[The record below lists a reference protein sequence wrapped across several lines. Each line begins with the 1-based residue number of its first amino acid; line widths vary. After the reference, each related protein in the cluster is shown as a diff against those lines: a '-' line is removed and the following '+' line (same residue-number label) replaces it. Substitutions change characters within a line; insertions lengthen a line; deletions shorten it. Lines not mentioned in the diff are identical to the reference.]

1 MTQLKVNMILGV
13 HKLKIVFLFFFFTLA
28 LQAEPIEGII
38 AEIQILD
45 KITARVKTLEIE
57 VSNSIQFESLNIEIY
72 ACFKK
77 PPEEVPEDF
86 VLLRIYD
93 VMSQKDKELIYQ
105 GWMISSSP
113 ATTPLEHPIYDLWL
127 KDCKIKIDF

>member
-1 MTQLKVNMILGV
+1 MIPGF
-13 HKLKIVFLFFFFTLA
+13 HKLKIIFLFLFFSLTVQA
-28 LQAEPIEGII
+28 EAEPIEGVL
-38 AEIQILD
+38 AKIQILD
-45 KITARVKTLEIE
+45 KITARVKTLEVE
-57 VSNSIQFESLNIEIY
+57 VHNSIQFESLNIEIY
-72 ACFKK
+72 ACYKK

-86 VLLRIYD
+86 VLLKIYD

-127 KDCKIKIDF
+127 KDCKIKTDL

>member
-1 MTQLKVNMILGV
+1 MTQLKVNMIPGV
-13 HKLKIVFLFFFFTLA
+13 HKLKIIFLFFFFSLV
-28 LQAEPIEGII
+28 LQAEPIEGIL
-38 AEIQILD
+38 AKIQILD
-45 KITARVKTLEIE
+45 KITARVKTLEVE
-57 VSNSIQFESLNIEIY
+57 VNNSIQFESLNIEIY
-72 ACFKK
+72 ACYKK

-93 VMSQKDKELIYQ
+93 VMSQKGKELLYQ

-127 KDCKIKIDF
+127 KDCKIKTDF

>member
-1 MTQLKVNMILGV
+1 MTQLKVNMIPGV
-13 HKLKIVFLFFFFTLA
+13 YKLKIFLLLLLSLA
-28 LQAEPIEGII
+28 LQAKPIEGIL

-45 KITARVKTLEIE
+45 KITARVKTLEVE
-57 VSNSIQFESLNIEIY
+57 VNDSIQFESLNIKIY
-72 ACFKK
+72 ACYKK

-93 VMSQKDKELIYQ
+93 VMSQKGKELIYQ

>member
-13 HKLKIVFLFFFFTLA
+13 HKLKTIFLLSFFSLA
-28 LQAEPIEGII
+28 LQAEPIEGFL

-45 KITARVKTLEIE
+45 KITARVKTLEVEIN
-57 VSNSIQFESLNIEIY
+57 NSIQFESLNIEIF
-72 ACFKK
+72 ACYKK
-77 PPEEVPEDF
+77 PPEEIPEDF
-86 VLLRIYD
+86 VLLKIYD

-127 KDCKIKIDF
+127 KDCKTKIDF